1 MQDFGRAA
9 TKRGPAL
16 DLWQL
21 KNAVKQRKW
30 FLLICFLVTL
40 AISVLI
46 PQGGTE
52 KIYVSQAKV
61 LLTPPTS
68 TGAQDAPRDLN
79 RWWFTDEATLK
90 ELVDSE
96 ELLRH
101 VIARLKLDMEWTEL
115 KEKVTLSAANVDA
128 PGGFRWGMSNS
139 LFQIAVES
147 STPELSKKIADVV
160 VEEFVSS
167 IQDLSAREF
176 ANTRRFLEDLVR
188 EAKQNAE
195 KTENKLLAIT
205 TRRDTKTDERDLAVQ
220 ISELER
226 QKLSLREQLAKLGAE
241 QSAVNSYLDG
251 GSNTPPWALLKEDG
265 ALRNLEQTVA
275 ENRIKLV
282 EASQYY
288 TQDSPEVR
296 AQSEKLAKVQGLY
309 DEQMSRAARSVVDD
323 KSAEAGALEAQLSSV
338 ESQIAKLRATQLTP
352 NERREVAKL
361 ERELNVWEENRLAL
375 VRQLYQARVV
385 EQSSRRQGAISIL
398 QRPTLGVVP
407 RDGHLPSLIKSLAL
421 GIPFSLVVS
430 LALLLLVDFVGRSLQ
445 LLPHIEET
453 LQAPILVVVPKYPRE
468 ITEEWDRIKK
478 SLEESGRGLDDQEQD
493 QEAWRTVG
501 RS

>member
-1 MQDFGRAA
+1 MKPA
-9 TKRGPAL
+9 TNGGPAL

-21 KNAVKQRKW
+21 RNAVKQRKW

-40 AISVLI
+40 VVSVLI
-46 PQGGTE
+46 PQGGSE

-68 TGAQDAPRDLN
+68 TGSQDAPRDMG

-101 VIARLKLDMEWTEL
+101 VIAKLKLEMEWSEL
-115 KEKVTLSAANVDA
+115 KDKVTLSAAGVDA

-139 LFQIAVES
+139 LFQITVES
-147 STPELSKKIADVV
+147 TSPEMSKKIADVV

-195 KTENKLLAIT
+195 ATENKLLGIT
-205 TRRDTKTDERDLAVQ
+205 TKRDTKTDERDIATQ

-241 QSAVNSYLDG
+241 QAAVNSYLSG
-251 GSNTPPWALLKEDG
+251 GSNTPPWTLLKEDG
-265 ALRNLEQTVA
+265 ALRSLEQTVA

-288 TQDSPEVR
+288 TPDSPEVR
-296 AQSEKLAKVQGLY
+296 AQADKLAQVQSLY
-309 DEQMSRAARSVVDD
+309 DEQMSKASRSVVDE
-323 KSAEAGALEAQLSSV
+323 KGNESGALEAQLSSV
-338 ESQIAKLRATQLTP
+338 ESQISKLRATQLTP

-398 QRPTLGVVP
+398 QRPTLGVQP
-407 RDGHLPSLIKSLAL
+407 RDGHLPSLLKSLAL

-430 LALLLLVDFVGRSLQ
+430 LGLLLLVDFVGRSLQ

-453 LQAPILVVVPKYPRE
+453 LQTPILVVVPKYPRE
-468 ITEEWDRIKK
+468 ITEEWDRVKK
-478 SLEESGRGLDDQEQD
+478 SLEERGRGMEEDDQS
-493 QEAWRTVG
+493 QESWKTVS